1 MHDLFIVCPTKHAD
15 LNGNIYLNGVDCGT
29 VEGVTSII
37 FVVNPADR
45 PRLVIERM
53 PTPTPER
60 VN

>member
-1 MHDLFIVCPTKHAD
+1 MS
-15 LNGNIYLNGVDCGT
+15 GNIYLNGVDCGT